1 MFLLDDKELDLNF
14 FFRSNNELQIVIM
27 CRIYVVLRNYFAK
40 KVRNNVWTFSLQW
53 NYLDQYDK
61 NYFIFLIEVAKG

>member
-40 KVRNNVWTFSLQW
+40 KVRNNV
-53 NYLDQYDK
+53 
-61 NYFIFLIEVAKG
+61 